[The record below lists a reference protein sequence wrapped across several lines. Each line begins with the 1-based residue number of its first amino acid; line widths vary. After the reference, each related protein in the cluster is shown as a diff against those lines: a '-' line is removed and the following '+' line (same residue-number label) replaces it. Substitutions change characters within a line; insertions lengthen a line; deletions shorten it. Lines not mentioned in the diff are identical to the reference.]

1 MAKYVVMVRD
11 ELGDVSRAFGSPNL
25 EKEYVYPAFDWED
38 EDMVVAFDAWQSNI
52 ETRLQNEWESIF
64 GPECQV
70 FLERKLSDLSL
81 GEWAQLGFDTTP
93 L

>member
-1 MAKYVVMVRD
+1 MVYVVMIRD

-25 EKEYVYPAFDWED
+25 EREYVYPAFDWED

-52 ETRLQNEWESIF
+52 EERLQNEWEHIF

-81 GEWAQLGFDTTP
+81 GEWAQLGFDTRP